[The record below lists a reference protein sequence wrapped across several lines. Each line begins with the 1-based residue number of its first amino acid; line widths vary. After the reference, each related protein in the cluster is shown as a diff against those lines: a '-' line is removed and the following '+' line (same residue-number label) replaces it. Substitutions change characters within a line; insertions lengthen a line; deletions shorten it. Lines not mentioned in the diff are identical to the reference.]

1 MSRRPRFP
9 WLPLLVGVA
18 VAIAVVVAGVGYVT
32 RTEWGRAKILAFT
45 LQKLGG
51 RLNGRLVVE
60 RLEGNLLTGARLYRV
75 TLDDATGT
83 RLLSADSA
91 YIDYR
96 LPSFF
101 GGDMVI
107 RRLDLYD
114 ARLFLRRLPG
124 DSLWNYQHVLLD
136 TTRTEVTTAGKAT
149 LIDRMRLVKATAEV
163 QIPWAPDTSLTP
175 RQQRRQT
182 AEALADTSV
191 IDVRRA
197 PGGFLRTMAFRV
209 DTANVAQLTV
219 APDERG
225 GIYVRILNAAADANL
240 YRGEPLRVRAIEG
253 QLTMRDGVVRYE
265 APAVAL
271 PGSRLNTE
279 GTVDVRGGAPKYDV
293 LMNGDSVALAD
304 LRWLFPRYPT
314 SGRASFRVAVETRPE
329 GLFVRMRDLR
339 LTAPGTHVTGAFG
352 LVLGDSVIFTDLNLE
367 AQPVDVPT
375 VQRFLPTDI
384 PVRGLHLGGVE
395 VHSPAS

>member
-1 MSRRPRFP
+1 MSRRTRFP
-9 WLPLLVGVA
+9 WVPFLVGVA
-18 VAIAVVVAGVGYVT
+18 IAMAIVLAGVASVT
-32 RTEWGRAKILAFT
+32 RTDWGRARILTFT
-45 LQKLGG
+45 LEKLGG

-60 RLEGNLLTGARLYRV
+60 ELEGGLLTGARLYRI

-101 GGDMVI
+101 GGDMII
-107 RRLDLYD
+107 RRLDLYN

-136 TTRTEVTTAGKAT
+136 TTRTSTAVGKAT
-149 LIDRMRLVKATAEV
+149 LIDRLRVVKGTAEI

-182 AEALADTSV
+182 TEALADTSV
-191 IDVRRA
+191 IVVRRA
-197 PGGFLRTMAFRV
+197 PGGYLRSMAFRM
-209 DTANVAQLTV
+209 DTANASQLTV

-225 GIYVRILNAAADANL
+225 GIYVRILSGAGEANL
-240 YRGEPLRVRAIEG
+240 YRGEPLRIRAIQG

-265 APAVAL
+265 VPTVTLPA
-271 PGSRLNTE
+271 SRLETE
-279 GTVDVRGGAPKYDV
+279 GTVDVREGAPRYDV

-339 LTAPGTHVTGAFG
+339 LVAPGTDVTGAFG
-352 LVLGDSVIFTDLNLE
+352 LVMGDSVIFTDLNLK
-367 AQPVDVPT
+367 AQPVDIPT

>member
-1 MSRRPRFP
+1 MSRRARFP
-9 WLPLLVGVA
+9 WIPLLVGIA
-18 VAIAVVVAGVGYVT
+18 VAIAVVVAGVGSVT
-32 RTEWGRAKILAFT
+32 RTEWGRAKILAIT

-51 RLNGRLVVE
+51 RLNGRLVVQQ
-60 RLEGNLLTGARLYRV
+60 LEGNLLSGARLYRI

-107 RRLDLYD
+107 RRLDLYN

-136 TTRTEVTTAGKAT
+136 TTNTGTTVGKAT
-149 LIDRMRLVKATAEV
+149 LIDRMRVVKGTAEV
-163 QIPWAPDTSLTP
+163 QIPWSPDTSLTP
-175 RQQRRQT
+175 RQQRRAT

-191 IDVRRA
+191 IVVRRA
-197 PGGFLRTMAFRV
+197 PGGYLRSMTFRV
-209 DTANVAQLTV
+209 DTANVAQLII

-225 GIYVRILNAAADANL
+225 GVYVRILSGAAEANL
-240 YRGEPLRVRAIEG
+240 YRGEPLRIRAIEG

-265 APAVAL
+265 APSVTL
-271 PGSRLNTE
+271 PASHLNTE

-314 SGRASFRVAVETRPE
+314 SGHASFRVAVETRPE
-329 GLFVRMRDLR
+329 GLYVRMRNLR
-339 LTAPGTHVTGAFG
+339 LAAPGTHATGAFG
-352 LVLGDSVIFTDLNLE
+352 LVMGDSVIFTDLNLK
-367 AQPVDVPT
+367 AQPVDVST

>member
-9 WLPLLVGVA
+9 WIPLLAG
-18 VAIAVVVAGVGYVT
+18 VAIALAIVVAGVASVT
-32 RTEWGRAKILAFT
+32 RTEWGHAKILTFT
-45 LQKLGG
+45 LEKLGG

-60 RLEGNLLTGARLYRV
+60 RLEGSLLTGARLYRV

-107 RRLDLYD
+107 RRLDLYN

-136 TTRTEVTTAGKAT
+136 TTRTGTTVGKAT
-149 LIDRMRLVKATAEV
+149 LIDRMRLVRATAEV
-163 QIPWAPDTSLTP
+163 QIPWSPDTSLTP

-191 IDVRRA
+191 IVVRRA
-197 PGGFLRTMAFRV
+197 PGGYLRSMDFRV
-209 DTANVAQLTV
+209 DTANVAQLII

-225 GIYVRILNAAADANL
+225 GMYLRILSGAAEANL
-240 YRGEPLRVRAIEG
+240 YRGEPLRIRAIEG
-253 QLTMRDGVVRYE
+253 QLTMRNGVVRYDVPSVRL
-265 APAVAL
+265 PASHLV
-271 PGSRLNTE
+271 TE
-279 GTVDVRGGAPKYDV
+279 GTVDVRGGAPLYDL

-304 LRWLFPRYPT
+304 MRWLFPRYPRT
-314 SGRASFRVAVETRPE
+314 GRASFRVAVETRPE

-339 LTAPGTHVTGAFG
+339 LVAPGTDVTGAFG
-352 LVLGDSVIFTDLNLE
+352 LVMGDSVIFTDLNLK
-367 AQPVDVPT
+367 AQPVDIST

>member
-18 VAIAVVVAGVGYVT
+18 VAVTIVAAGVGYVT

-45 LQKLGG
+45 LEKLGG
-51 RLNGRLVVE
+51 RLNGRLVVQQ
-60 RLEGNLLTGARLYRV
+60 LEGNLLTGARLYRI
-75 TLDDATGT
+75 TLDDAGGT
-83 RLLSADSA
+83 RLLAADSA

-107 RRLDLYD
+107 RRLDLYN

-136 TTRTEVTTAGKAT
+136 TTRTGTTVGKAT
-149 LIDRMRLVKATAEV
+149 LIDRMRLVKGTAEV
-163 QIPWAPDTSLTP
+163 QIPWSPDTSLTP
-175 RQQRRQT
+175 RQQRRAT
-182 AEALADTSV
+182 AEALADTSEIV
-191 IDVRRA
+191 VRRA
-197 PGGFLRTMAFRV
+197 PGGYLRSMAFRV
-209 DTANVAQLTV
+209 DTANVAQLII

-225 GIYVRILNAAADANL
+225 GMYLRILGGAGEANL
-240 YRGEPLRVRAIEG
+240 YRGEPLRIRAIEG

-265 APAVAL
+265 APSVAL
-271 PGSRLNTE
+271 PASRLNTE
-279 GTVDVRGGAPKYDV
+279 GTVDVRGGAPKYDL

-304 LRWLFPRYPT
+304 LRWLFPRYPR

-329 GLFVRMRDLR
+329 GLYVRMRDLR
-339 LTAPGTHVTGAFG
+339 LTAPGTRVDGAFG
-352 LVLGDSVIFTDLNLE
+352 LVMGDSVIFTDLNLK
-367 AQPVDVPT
+367 AQPVDIPT